1 MSRVTGEVYGFGGAK
16 VEPVRVLILAGGRRQ
31 TYSLTHLL
39 TYRPRTFAGSMMRIG
54 IFFGGTSREREI
66 SFAGGRTVFDNLDKG
81 LFQPVPMFV
90 DSLGHFILLDWQY
103 LYKGTIR
110 DFFPP
115 VAALPPSRHPWQLY
129 LENLGEL
136 SEEALME
143 LISHVGRR
151 VEASELPKLMDF
163 AFLALHGPGGE
174 DGAIQGLLEWVGIP
188 YSGSGIL
195 PSALGIDKIAQKRL
209 MQAVG
214 LATPNFRVLTEKDW
228 NWGADIVTSF
238 ETVSHELGLPLV
250 IKAPRQGS
258 SLGVSIVKKSS
269 VRGITFAHVTSSG
282 TRQSDQGTARDQLAF
297 FEAVGRALFRRTVQ
311 WSEWQQLD
319 KSARLAL
326 VRQLS
331 DIREGIGLPV
341 VAQPMRHSHLASDYE
356 AKTITHPEE
365 LFAYLETQLKDFDG
379 VALQSTTGE
388 SQVLVEQFIAGREFS
403 CIVVEDENGQPLAL
417 PPTEIVKGSEVFDY
431 RAKYLPGLARKVTP
445 IDLPEAD
452 IVRIRQEAQTM
463 FSTFGFEVY
472 ARLDGFIQED
482 GTIFLNDPNTTS
494 GMLPAS
500 FFFHQAAEIGLNPSQ
515 FLTYI
520 IRTSLNARRRGG
532 LKPVQLGAALAQLD
546 GDIRS
551 RQGGTDDRIRVA
563 VIMGGYSSER
573 HISVESGRNIY
584 EKLSSSTKY
593 RPVPIFLA
601 GNSEAFRLYE
611 LPINVMLKDN
621 ADDIREKIEHA
632 EAGEP
637 AHPVLA
643 KIREEASL
651 ITQIYAGQ
659 AIAAPRRI
667 SFEEL
672 AEMADEVFIA
682 LHGRPGEDGA
692 LQLELEKFGLPYNGS
707 GAASS
712 AVTINK
718 FETNRRLREAGLRV
732 ADHRLA
738 QRLEWAADADRFYHE
753 LEQQFPYPFIAKPA
767 DDGCSSAV
775 KKIKN
780 RAELAAFSEQIFRRE
795 EPLLAGP
802 AEVLHLGF
810 KEEFPQKDAFLVETL
825 IGPDGA
831 AKFLEVTGG
840 LLTSYDESGA
850 LKIEVFEASEALA
863 TGEVLSLE
871 EKFLAGEGQNITPA
885 RYAADPAERQRISDE
900 VKRVLRQVA
909 EILRIEGYARIDA
922 FVRVRESGAV
932 EVLIIEVNS
941 LPGMTPA
948 TCIFHQTALAGYTPY
963 QFIDR
968 ILDFGKA
975 RQARAMIG
983 DN

>member
-1 MSRVTGEVYGFGGAK
+1 MK
-16 VEPVRVLILAGGRRQ
+16 V
-31 TYSLTHLL
+31 
-39 TYRPRTFAGSMMRIG
+39 G

-81 LFQPVPMFV
+81 LFQPVPIFV
-90 DSLGHFILLDWQY
+90 DSRGNFILLDWQY

-115 VAALPPSRHPWQLY
+115 AAVLPASRHPWQLY

-136 SEEALME
+136 TDEALTD

-151 VEASELPKLMDF
+151 VEASELPSLMDF

-214 LATPNFRVLTEKDW
+214 LATPKFRVLQ
-228 NWGADIVTSF
+228 ADEMPSQDVLP
-238 ETVSHELGLPLV
+238 ELVQELGLPLV
-250 IKAPRQGS
+250 VKAPRQGS
-258 SLGVSIVKKSS
+258 SIGVSIVREENDEQFQQAISRAKFSRIVLPDEWIS
-269 VRGITFAHVTSSG
+269 L
-282 TRQSDQGTARDQLAF
+282 DQAGQLA
-297 FEAVGRALFRRTVQ
+297 
-311 WSEWQQLD
+311 W
-319 KSARLAL
+319 
-326 VRQLS
+326 VRQVT

-341 VAQPMRHSHLASDYE
+341 QAVGYYDFKTPRVLERTLA
-356 AKTITHPEE
+356 HPEE
-365 LFAYLETQLKDFDG
+365 LLNFMKRCFPGATNIILTSLTGETQ
-379 VALQSTTGE
+379 
-388 SQVLVEQFIAGREFS
+388 VLIEQFVAGREFS
-403 CIVVEDENGQPLAL
+403 CIVVEEERGQPLAL

-452 IVRIRQEAQTM
+452 IERIRQEAQKM

-520 IRTSLNARRRGG
+520 IRTSLAARRRAGM
-532 LKPVQLGAALAQLD
+532 KPVQLSGQLEALDAAIA
-546 GDIRS
+546 GRHGS
-551 RQGGTDDRIRVA
+551 TDERIRVA

-593 RPVPIFLA
+593 RPIPVFLTGSA
-601 GNSEAFRLYE
+601 EEFRLYE

-621 ADDIREKIEHA
+621 ADDIREKIEQA
-632 EAGEP
+632 EAGHA

-643 KIREEASL
+643 RIRHEAAG
-651 ITQIYAGQ
+651 ITGTYAGQ
-659 AIAAPRRI
+659 PVAAPRRL
-667 SFEEL
+667 SFAEL
-672 AEMADEVFIA
+672 ADKADEVFIA

-692 LQLELEKFGLPYNGS
+692 LQQELEKYHLPYNGS

-732 ADHRLA
+732 AEHRLA
-738 QRLEWAADADRFYHE
+738 TRLEWAADPEAFYRS
-753 LEQQFPYPFIAKPA
+753 LEAEFGYPFIAKPA

-775 KKIKN
+775 KKVKN
-780 RAELAAFSEQIFRRE
+780 RAELEAFSQQIFRTQ
-795 EPLLAGP
+795 EPLLVGP

-825 IGPDGA
+825 IGPEGA
-831 AKFLEVTGG
+831 AHFLEITGG
-840 LLTSYDESGA
+840 LLTSYDESGQ
-850 LKIEVFEASEALA
+850 LQIEVFEASEALA

-885 RYAADPAERQRISDE
+885 RYAPEPAERQRISEE
-900 VKRVLRQVA
+900 VKRTLRQVA
-909 EILRIEGYARIDA
+909 EILHIEGYARIDA
-922 FVRVRESGAV
+922 FVRVRQNGAV

-975 RQARAMIG
+975 RAEKQTDSLIS
-983 DN
+983 

>member
-1 MSRVTGEVYGFGGAK
+1 
-16 VEPVRVLILAGGRRQ
+16 
-31 TYSLTHLL
+31 
-39 TYRPRTFAGSMMRIG
+39 
-54 IFFGGTSREREI
+54 
-66 SFAGGRTVFDNLDKG
+66 
-81 LFQPVPMFV
+81 LFQPVPIFV
-90 DSLGHFILLDWQY
+90 DSQGHFILLDWQY

-110 DFFPP
+110 DFYPP
-115 VAALPPSRHPWQLY
+115 VAALPPTRHPWQVYIESLS
-129 LENLGEL
+129 EL
-136 SEEALME
+136 SDEALNE
-143 LISHVGRR
+143 LISHVGRKL
-151 VEASELPKLMDF
+151 EASELPKLMDF

-174 DGAIQGLLEWVGIP
+174 DGAIQGLLEWLGIP

-195 PSALGIDKIAQKRL
+195 PSAFGIDKIAQKKL
-209 MQAVG
+209 LKATG
-214 LATPNFRVLTEKDW
+214 LPTPDFYVLTAADW
-228 NWGADIVTSF
+228 ATADPDALLSMLGR
-238 ETVSHELGLPLV
+238 ELGLPLV
-250 IKAPRQGS
+250 LKAPRQGS
-258 SLGVSIVKKSS
+258 SIGISIVREEDPALFS
-269 VRGITFAHVTSSG
+269 A
-282 TRQSDQGTARDQLAF
+282 
-297 FEAVGRALFRRTVQ
+297 AVDRALFRRTLTKA
-311 WSEWQQLD
+311 EWETMD
-319 KSARLAL
+319 ENGRLAW
-326 VRQLS
+326 VRQLA
-331 DIREGIGLPV
+331 DIREGIGLPI
-341 VAQPMRHSHLASDYE
+341 Q
-356 AKTITHPEE
+356 ITLPPIIDIPELLSAVEKPINHPEE
-365 LFAYLETQLKDFDG
+365 LLTVIDHAFFWDAESITI
-379 VALQSTTGE
+379 QSTTGE
-388 SQVLVEQFIAGREFS
+388 TQVLIESFVAGREFS
-403 CIVVEDENGQPLAL
+403 CIVVEDENGAPLAL
-417 PPTEIVKGSEVFDY
+417 PPTEIVKGTEVFDY

-452 IVRIRQEAQTM
+452 IERIREQCQQM
-463 FSTFGFEVY
+463 FNTFGFEVY
-472 ARLDGFIQED
+472 ARLDGFIQAD

-515 FLTYI
+515 FLTFI
-520 IRTSLNARRRGG
+520 IRTSLAARRRGG
-532 LKPVQLGAALAQLD
+532 LKPVQLAEHLRKLDADIAA
-546 GDIRS
+546 
-551 RQGGTDDRIRVA
+551 RQQVQDERIRVA

-584 EKLSSSTKY
+584 EKLSSSVKY

-601 GNSEAFRLYE
+601 GNSDEFRLYE

-632 EAGEP
+632 EAGHA

-643 KIREEASL
+643 RIREQAAG
-651 ITQIYAGQ
+651 ITGTYAGQ
-659 AIAAPRRI
+659 PAAVARRI

-672 AEMADEVFIA
+672 AERVDEVFIA

-712 AVTINK
+712 SVTINK

-732 ADHRLA
+732 ANHRLA
-738 QRLEWAADADRFYHE
+738 YRLEWAADPEAFYRG
-753 LEQQFPYPFIAKPA
+753 LEAEFPYPFIAKPA

-780 RAELAAFSEQIFRRE
+780 RPELAAFSEQIFRQQE
-795 EPLLAGP
+795 DLLTGP

-810 KEEFPQKDAFLVETL
+810 KEEFPQKDAYLVETL
-825 IGPDGA
+825 ISPDGA

-840 LLTSYDESGA
+840 LLTSYDEQGQ
-850 LKIEVFEASEALA
+850 LQIEVFEASEALA

-900 VKRVLRQVA
+900 VKRTLHQVA
-909 EILRIEGYARIDA
+909 EILHIEGYARIDA
-922 FVRVRESGAV
+922 FVRVRQSGAV

-975 RQARAMIG
+975 RQEKGQLASS
-983 DN
+983 N

>member
-1 MSRVTGEVYGFGGAK
+1 
-16 VEPVRVLILAGGRRQ
+16 
-31 TYSLTHLL
+31 
-39 TYRPRTFAGSMMRIG
+39 MMRIG
-54 IFFGGTSREREI
+54 IFFGGPSREREI

-81 LFQPVPMFV
+81 LFQPVPIFV
-90 DSLGHFILLDWQY
+90 DSQGHFILLDWQY

-110 DFFPP
+110 DFYPP
-115 VAALPPSRHPWQLY
+115 VAAYPPSRHPWQLY

-136 SEEALME
+136 SEDALAE

-151 VEASELPKLMDF
+151 LEASELPKLMDF

-209 MQAVG
+209 MQAAG
-214 LATPNFRVLTEKDW
+214 LPTPKFRVVQHKE
-228 NWGADIVTSF
+228 GAKPELLPELVR
-238 ETVSHELGLPLV
+238 ELGLPLV

-258 SLGVSIVKKSS
+258 SIGVSIIREPATKLFNAAIDRAQFSRVL
-269 VRGITFAHVTSSG
+269 T
-282 TRQSDQGTARDQLAF
+282 QGEWMDLD
-297 FEAVGRALFRRTVQ
+297 EAG
-311 WSEWQQLD
+311 
-319 KSARLAL
+319 RLAW
-326 VRQLS
+326 VRQLA

-341 VAQPMRHSHLASDYE
+341 R
-356 AKTITHPEE
+356 AKTAVLTQEGQENSTKIIAHPEE
-365 LFAYLETQLKDFDG
+365 LFDFINKHLGGDTT
-379 VALQSTTGE
+379 VNAVCSIESLTGE
-388 SQVLVEQFIAGREFS
+388 TQVLVEQFVAGREFS
-403 CIVVEDENGQPLAL
+403 CIVIEDQSGQPLAL

-445 IDLPEAD
+445 IDLPAANIE
-452 IVRIRQEAQTM
+452 RIRQQAQTM
-463 FSTFGFEVY
+463 FRTFGFEVY
-472 ARLDGFIQED
+472 ARLDGFIQAD

-520 IRTSLNARRRGG
+520 IRTSLAARRRAG
-532 LKPVQLGAALAQLD
+532 LRPVQLGALLEQLD
-546 GDIRS
+546 AAIAN
-551 RQGGTDDRIRVA
+551 RQGQTDERIRVA

-593 RPVPIFLA
+593 RPIPVFLTGSA
-601 GNSEAFRLYE
+601 AEFRLYE

-632 EAGEP
+632 EAGHA

-643 KIREEASL
+643 RIRAEAQG
-651 ITQIYAGQ
+651 ITGTYAGQ
-659 AIAAPRRI
+659 PVAAPRRL
-667 SFEEL
+667 SFAEL
-672 AEMADEVFIA
+672 AAMADEVFIA

-692 LQLELEKFGLPYNGS
+692 LQQELEKYGLPYNGS

-718 FETNRRLREAGLRV
+718 FETNRRLRDAGLRV
-732 ADHRLA
+732 AAHRLA
-738 QRLEWAADADRFYHE
+738 YRLEWAADPDAFYRS
-753 LEQQFPYPFIAKPA
+753 LEAEFAYPFIAKPA

-775 KKIKN
+775 KKLKS
-780 RAELAAFSEQIFRRE
+780 RAELAAFSEQIFRPAAA
-795 EPLLAGP
+795 PLPGP

-831 AKFLEVTGG
+831 AHFLEITGG
-840 LLTSYDESGA
+840 LLTSYDAQGG
-850 LKIEVFEASEALA
+850 LLIEVFEASEALA

-885 RYAADPAERQRISDE
+885 RYAADPAERQRISEE
-900 VKRVLRQVA
+900 VKRTLHQVA
-909 EILRIEGYARIDA
+909 EILHIEGYARIDA
-922 FVRVRESGAV
+922 FVRVRQSGAV

-975 RQARAMIG
+975 RQERATVPYG
-983 DN
+983 KL

>member
-1 MSRVTGEVYGFGGAK
+1 MRV
-16 VEPVRVLILAGGRRQ
+16 
-31 TYSLTHLL
+31 
-39 TYRPRTFAGSMMRIG
+39 G

-81 LFQPVPMFV
+81 LFQPVPIFV
-90 DSLGHFILLDWQY
+90 DSQGHFILLDWQY
-103 LYKGTIR
+103 LYNGTIR

-115 VAALPPSRHPWQLY
+115 AAALPASRHPWQLY

-136 SEEALME
+136 SDEALHD
-143 LISHVGRR
+143 LIGHVGRR

-188 YSGSGIL
+188 YSGSGVL
-195 PSALGIDKIAQKRL
+195 PSAFGIDKIAQKKL
-209 MQAVG
+209 LQATG
-214 LATPNFRVLTEKDW
+214 LATPDFYVLTAADW
-228 NWGADIVTSF
+228 DTADPAALLSMLGR
-238 ETVSHELGLPLV
+238 ELGLPFV
-250 IKAPRQGS
+250 IKAPHQGS
-258 SLGVSIVKKSS
+258 SIGIGIV
-269 VRGITFAHVTSSG
+269 REEDPAQFA
-282 TRQSDQGTARDQLAF
+282 A
-297 FEAVGRALFRRTVQ
+297 AVERALFRRTLTNAD
-311 WSEWQQLD
+311 WEALD
-319 KSARLAL
+319 ENGRLAW
-326 VRQLS
+326 VRQVA
-331 DIREGIGLPV
+331 DIREGIGMPV
-341 VAQPMRHSHLASDYE
+341 AVAAHHPDLTLSTQNPVFE
-356 AKTITHPEE
+356 HPEA
-365 LFAYLETQLKDFDG
+365 LLDFLLTAFPSATE
-379 VALQSTTGE
+379 VVLTSTTGE
-388 SQVLVEQFIAGREFS
+388 TQVLIEQFVAGREFS

-417 PPTEIVKGSEVFDY
+417 PPTEIIKGSEVFDY

-452 IVRIRQEAQTM
+452 IERIRQEAQKM

-472 ARLDGFIQED
+472 ARLDGFIQAD

-500 FFFHQAAEIGLNPSQ
+500 FFFHQAAEIELNPSQ

-520 IRTSLNARRRGG
+520 IRTSLAARRRAG
-532 LKPVQLGAALAQLD
+532 LKPLQLAAQLEALD
-546 GDIRS
+546 AAIAS
-551 RQGGTDDRIRVA
+551 RHGSTDERIRVA

-593 RPVPIFLA
+593 RPLPVFLA
-601 GNSEAFRLYE
+601 GNTEEFRLYE

-621 ADDIREKIEHA
+621 ADDIREKIEQA
-632 EAGEP
+632 EAGHA

-643 KIREEASL
+643 RIRQEAAG
-651 ITQIYAGQ
+651 ITGTYAGQ
-659 AIAAPRRI
+659 PVAAPRRL
-667 SFEEL
+667 SFAEL
-672 AEMADEVFIA
+672 ADKADEVFIA

-692 LQLELEKFGLPYNGS
+692 LQQELEKYGLPYNGS

-732 ADHRLA
+732 AEHRLA
-738 QRLEWAADADRFYHE
+738 YRLEWQADPEAFYRS
-753 LEQQFPYPFIAKPA
+753 LETEFGYPFIAKPA

-775 KKIKN
+775 KKIKT
-780 RAELAAFSEQIFRRE
+780 RAELAAFSEQIFRQQ
-795 EPLLAGP
+795 EPLLTGP

-831 AKFLEVTGG
+831 AHFLEITGG

-850 LKIEVFEASEALA
+850 LHIEVFEASEALA

-885 RYAADPAERQRISDE
+885 RYAPEPTERQRISEE
-900 VKRVLRQVA
+900 VKRTLRQVA
-909 EILRIEGYARIDA
+909 EILHIEGYARIDA
-922 FVRVRESGAV
+922 FVRVRQSGAV

-975 RQARAMIG
+975 RAAKTTVG
-983 DN
+983 N

>member
-1 MSRVTGEVYGFGGAK
+1 
-16 VEPVRVLILAGGRRQ
+16 
-31 TYSLTHLL
+31 
-39 TYRPRTFAGSMMRIG
+39 MMRIG

-81 LFQPVPMFV
+81 LFQPVPIFV
-90 DSLGHFILLDWQY
+90 DSQGHFILLDWQY

-110 DFFPP
+110 DFYPP
-115 VAALPPSRHPWQLY
+115 VAAVPATRHPWQVY
-129 LENLGEL
+129 LESLGEL
-136 SEEALME
+136 SPGALKE
-143 LISHVGRR
+143 LISHVGRQ
-151 VEASELPKLMDF
+151 VEVSELPQLMDF

-195 PSALGIDKIAQKRL
+195 PSAFGIDKIAQKKL
-209 MQAVG
+209 LKATG
-214 LATPNFRVLTEKDW
+214 LATPDFYVLTAADW
-228 NWGADIVTSF
+228 ATADPAALLSLLGR
-238 ETVSHELGLPLV
+238 ELGLPLV
-250 IKAPRQGS
+250 LKAPRQGS
-258 SLGVSIVKKSS
+258 SIGISIVREEDPAQFS
-269 VRGITFAHVTSSG
+269 A
-282 TRQSDQGTARDQLAF
+282 
-297 FEAVGRALFRRTVQ
+297 AVDRALFRRTLAKN
-311 WSEWQQLD
+311 EWEALD
-319 KSARLAL
+319 EEGQRAW
-326 VRQLS
+326 VRQLA

-341 VAQPMRHSHLASDYE
+341 QVTLSSETD
-356 AKTITHPEE
+356 IPEL
-365 LFAYLETQLKDFDG
+365 LFAVEKPINHPDELLKVVDHAFFWDKDY
-379 VALQSTTGE
+379 VTIQSTTGE
-388 SQVLVEQFIAGREFS
+388 TQVLIESFVAGREFS
-403 CIVVEDENGQPLAL
+403 CIVVEDENGAPLAL
-417 PPTEIVKGSEVFDY
+417 PPTEIVKGTEVFDY

-445 IDLPEAD
+445 IDLPETD
-452 IVRIRQEAQTM
+452 IERIRQEAQKM
-463 FSTFGFEVY
+463 FATFGFEVY
-472 ARLDGFIQED
+472 ARLDGFIQAD

-520 IRTSLNARRRGG
+520 IRTSLAARRRSG
-532 LKPVQLGAALAQLD
+532 LKPVLLASQLAQLD
-546 GDIRS
+546 TAIAA
-551 RQGGTDDRIRVA
+551 RQQVQDDRIRVA

-584 EKLSSSTKY
+584 EKLSSSVKY
-593 RPVPIFLA
+593 RPVPVFLA
-601 GNSEAFRLYE
+601 GNSAEFRLYE

-632 EAGEP
+632 EAGE
-637 AHPVLA
+637 ASHPVLA
-643 KIREEASL
+643 RIRQEAAG
-651 ITQIYAGQ
+651 ITGTYAGQ
-659 AIAAPRRI
+659 PVAAPRRI
-667 SFEEL
+667 SFAEL
-672 AEMADEVFIA
+672 AGRVDEVFIA

-692 LQLELEKFGLPYNGS
+692 LQQELEKFGLPYNGS

-738 QRLEWAADADRFYHE
+738 QRLEWAADPEAFYRS
-753 LEQQFPYPFIAKPA
+753 LETQFGYPFIAKPA

-780 RAELAAFSEQIFRRE
+780 RAELAAFSEQIFRRN
-795 EPLLAGP
+795 EPLLTGP

-840 LLTSYDESGA
+840 LLTSYGEKGQ
-850 LKIEVFEASEALA
+850 LQIEVFEASEALA
-863 TGEVLSLE
+863 SGEVLSLE

-885 RYAADPAERQRISDE
+885 RYAQEPAERQRISDE
-900 VKRVLRQVA
+900 VKRVLHQVA
-909 EILRIEGYARIDA
+909 EILHIEGYARIDA
-922 FVRVRESGAV
+922 FVRVRQSGAI

-975 RQARAMIG
+975 RAEKLSK
-983 DN
+983 

>member
-1 MSRVTGEVYGFGGAK
+1 MK
-16 VEPVRVLILAGGRRQ
+16 V
-31 TYSLTHLL
+31 
-39 TYRPRTFAGSMMRIG
+39 G

-81 LFQPVPMFV
+81 LFQPVPIFV
-90 DSLGHFILLDWQY
+90 DSQGHFILLDWQY

-110 DFFPP
+110 DFYPP
-115 VAALPPSRHPWQLY
+115 AAVLPASRHPWQLY

-136 SEEALME
+136 SDEALHD
-143 LISHVGRR
+143 LIGHVGRR

-195 PSALGIDKIAQKRL
+195 PSAFGIDKIAQKKL
-209 MQAVG
+209 LQATG
-214 LATPNFRVLTEKDW
+214 LATPDFYVLTAADW
-228 NWGADIVTSF
+228 ATADPAALLSMLGR
-238 ETVSHELGLPLV
+238 ELGLPLV
-250 IKAPRQGS
+250 IKAPHQGS
-258 SLGVSIVKKSS
+258 SIGIGIV
-269 VRGITFAHVTSSG
+269 REEDPALF
-282 TRQSDQGTARDQLAF
+282 QTAV
-297 FEAVGRALFRRTVQ
+297 ERALFRRTLTNQ
-311 WSEWQQLD
+311 EWESLD
-319 KSARLAL
+319 ENGRLAW
-326 VRQLS
+326 VRQLA
-331 DIREGIGLPV
+331 DIREGIGMPV
-341 VAQPMRHSHLASDYE
+341 AVEARHPDLAPGSP
-356 AKTITHPEE
+356 APVFGHPEALLDFLLTAFPSASE
-365 LFAYLETQLKDFDG
+365 VVLTSLTGETQ
-379 VALQSTTGE
+379 
-388 SQVLVEQFIAGREFS
+388 VLIEQFVAGREFS

-417 PPTEIVKGSEVFDY
+417 PPTEIVKGTEVFDY

-445 IDLPEAD
+445 IDLPEVA
-452 IVRIRQEAQTM
+452 IERIRQEAQKM
-463 FSTFGFEVY
+463 FGTFGFEVY
-472 ARLDGFIQED
+472 ARLDGFIQAD

-520 IRTSLNARRRGG
+520 IRTSLAARRRAGM
-532 LKPVQLGAALAQLD
+532 KPVQLAAQLQALD
-546 GDIRS
+546 AAIAGRHGS
-551 RQGGTDDRIRVA
+551 TDERIRVA

-593 RPVPIFLA
+593 RPLPIFLA
-601 GNSEAFRLYE
+601 GNADEFRLYE

-621 ADDIREKIEHA
+621 ADDIREKIEQA
-632 EAGEP
+632 EAGHA

-643 KIREEASL
+643 RIRQEAAG
-651 ITQIYAGQ
+651 ITGTYAGQ
-659 AIAAPRRI
+659 PVASARRL

-672 AEMADEVFIA
+672 AEKTDEVFIA

-692 LQLELEKFGLPYNGS
+692 LQQELEKYGLPYNGS

-718 FETNRRLREAGLRV
+718 YETNRRLREAGLRV
-732 ADHRLA
+732 AEHRLA
-738 QRLEWAADADRFYHE
+738 YRLEWAADPEAFYRG
-753 LEQQFPYPFIAKPA
+753 LEAEFGYPFIAKPA

-775 KKIKN
+775 KKIKT
-780 RAELAAFSEQIFRRE
+780 RAELAAFSEQIFRTQ
-795 EPLLAGP
+795 EPLLTGP

-810 KEEFPQKDAFLVETL
+810 KEEFPQKEAFLVETL

-831 AKFLEVTGG
+831 AHFLEVTGG
-840 LLTSYDESGA
+840 LLTSYDEGGQ
-850 LKIEVFEASEALA
+850 LHIEVFEASEALA

-885 RYAADPAERQRISDE
+885 RYAPEPAERQRISDE
-900 VKRVLRQVA
+900 VKRTLRQVA
-909 EILRIEGYARIDA
+909 EILHIEGYARIDA
-922 FVRVRESGAV
+922 FVRVRQSGAV

-975 RQARAMIG
+975 RAAKATG
-983 DN
+983 

>member
-1 MSRVTGEVYGFGGAK
+1 
-16 VEPVRVLILAGGRRQ
+16 
-31 TYSLTHLL
+31 
-39 TYRPRTFAGSMMRIG
+39 MMRIG

-66 SFAGGRTVFDNLDKG
+66 SFAGGRTVFDNLDKS
-81 LFQPVPMFV
+81 LFQPVPIFV
-90 DSLGHFILLDWQY
+90 DSQGHFILLDWQY

-110 DFFPP
+110 DFYPP
-115 VAALPPSRHPWQLY
+115 VAALPATRHPWQVY
-129 LENLGEL
+129 IESLGEL
-136 SEEALME
+136 SAEALTE
-143 LISHVGRR
+143 LISHVGRQ
-151 VEASELPKLMDF
+151 VEASELPQLMDF

-195 PSALGIDKIAQKRL
+195 PSAFGIDKIAQKKL
-209 MQAVG
+209 LKATG
-214 LATPNFRVLTEKDW
+214 LATPDFYVLTAADW
-228 NWGADIVTSF
+228 ATAGPAALLSMLGR
-238 ETVSHELGLPLV
+238 ELGLPLV
-250 IKAPRQGS
+250 LKAPRQGS
-258 SLGVSIVKKSS
+258 SIGISIVREEDPALFS
-269 VRGITFAHVTSSG
+269 A
-282 TRQSDQGTARDQLAF
+282 
-297 FEAVGRALFRRTVQ
+297 AVDRALFRRTLTNA
-311 WSEWQQLD
+311 EWEALD
-319 KSARLAL
+319 ENGRLAW
-326 VRQLS
+326 VRQLA

-341 VAQPMRHSHLASDYE
+341 AAEAHQPNEASPPPAAVFE
-356 AKTITHPEE
+356 HPEA
-365 LFAYLETQLKDFDG
+365 LLDFLMTAFPSAAT
-379 VALQSTTGE
+379 VTLTSTTGE
-388 SQVLVEQFIAGREFS
+388 TQVLIESFVAGREFS
-403 CIVVEDENGQPLAL
+403 CIVVEDENGAPLAL
-417 PPTEIVKGSEVFDY
+417 PPTEIVKGTEVFDY
-431 RAKYLPGLARKVTP
+431 RAKYLPGLARKITP
-445 IDLPEAD
+445 IDLPEAA
-452 IVRIRQEAQTM
+452 IERIRQEAQKM
-463 FSTFGFEVY
+463 FRTFGFEVY
-472 ARLDGFIQED
+472 ARLDGFIQAD

-515 FLTYI
+515 FLTCI
-520 IRTSLNARRRGG
+520 IRTSLAARRRGG
-532 LKPVQLGAALAQLD
+532 LKPVQLQGQLEQLD
-546 GDIRS
+546 SAIQSQR
-551 RQGGTDDRIRVA
+551 GGTDERIRVA

-584 EKLSSSTKY
+584 EKLSSSVKY
-593 RPVPIFLA
+593 RPVPVFLA
-601 GNSEAFRLYE
+601 GNSAEFRLYE

-632 EAGEP
+632 EAGEA

-643 KIREEASL
+643 RIRQEASG
-651 ITQIYAGQ
+651 ITGTYAGQ
-659 AIAAPRRI
+659 PVAAPRRI
-667 SFEEL
+667 SFAEL
-672 AEMADEVFIA
+672 ADKVDEVFIA

-692 LQLELEKFGLPYNGS
+692 LQQELEKFGLPYNGS

-738 QRLEWAADADRFYHE
+738 YRLEWAADADAFYRS
-753 LEQQFPYPFIAKPA
+753 LEAGFGYPFIAKPA

-780 RAELAAFSEQIFRRE
+780 RAELAAFSEQIFRQQAD
-795 EPLLAGP
+795 LLAGP

-840 LLTSYDESGA
+840 LLTSYDEQGQ
-850 LKIEVFEASEALA
+850 LHIEVFEASEALA

-885 RYAADPAERQRISDE
+885 RYAQDPAERQRISDE
-900 VKRVLRQVA
+900 VKRTLHRVA
-909 EILRIEGYARIDA
+909 DILHIEGYARIDA
-922 FVRVRESGAV
+922 FVRVRQSGAV

-975 RQARAMIG
+975 RQAKQLPATT
-983 DN
+983 